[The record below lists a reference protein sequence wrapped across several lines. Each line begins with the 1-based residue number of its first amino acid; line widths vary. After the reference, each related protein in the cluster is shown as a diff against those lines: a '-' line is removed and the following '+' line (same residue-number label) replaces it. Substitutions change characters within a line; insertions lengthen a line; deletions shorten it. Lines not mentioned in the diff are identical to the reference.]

1 MSASALLAAR
11 SSWHLISGR
20 NLVRFAID
28 CALRA
33 LFRHSCRFLRGKMA
47 KLNHLRPLVSRQVP
61 TGVTKR
67 QTKKADPIYGL
78 PEHRAWRAAVLRR
91 AGFRCEAIE
100 DARRCPRMAPQYR
113 LEADHII
120 EIADGGSRYD
130 LTNGQ
135 CLCRHHH
142 SSRRIKHRQ
151 SGRWEWGFPLRRPW
165 PSNLR
170 HFHAQVFFLDGE
182 FWVACF
188 WKVHFIFPESA
199 HRARCRVSSERKAA
213 RLLAL
218 FVRWCLFGG

>member
-1 MSASALLAAR
+1 MISRDHQAREAGTRRRARQIVGSHTSAHGTNKTVGSIDRNCLDQNQKLMSASALLAAR

-142 SSRRIKHRQ
+142 KLKTDQ
-151 SGRWEWGFPLRRPW
+151 
-165 PSNLR
+165 
-170 HFHAQVFFLDGE
+170 AQAKRAMGMGV
-182 FWVACF
+182 
-188 WKVHFIFPESA
+188 SA
-199 HRARCRVSSERKAA
+199 
-213 RLLAL
+213 
-218 FVRWCLFGG
+218 